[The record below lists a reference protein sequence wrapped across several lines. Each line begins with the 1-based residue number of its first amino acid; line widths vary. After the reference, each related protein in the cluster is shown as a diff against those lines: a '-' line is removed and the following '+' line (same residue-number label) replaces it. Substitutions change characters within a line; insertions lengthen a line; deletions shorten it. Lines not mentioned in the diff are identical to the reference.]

1 MGPVWRGGRGRRC
14 EGGSYQGC
22 HWRGGVV
29 VVEVEPVEVVEVV
42 EQVEVEREVI
52 IEELEVLQGYGGL
65 GGKRKKNRGKDLEKN
80 QKGKKE

>member
-22 HWRGGVV
+22 HWRGVVV
-29 VVEVEPVEVVEVV
+29 VVEVEHIEVVEP
-42 EQVEVEREVI
+42 VEVEREVI